1 MAANSA
7 SDGWPTPLS
16 IARSSPAS
24 SPPPLDDKELPSFE
38 NSQFDEM
45 VQTSLDPLQ
54 IASHQYYLPDPS
66 AEVSPTSSTGVE
78 PDLDKSEWGFPQFD
92 DLQTM
97 DSSTEW
103 ENLSPQYSDSSSSEA
118 NPFADANIQKKDLD
132 TEEIPTHESKSLDVD
147 M

>member
-1 MAANSA
+1 VAANSA

-38 NSQFDEM
+38 NSQFDEIL
-45 VQTSLDPLQ
+45 QTPLDPLQ
-54 IASHQYYLPDPS
+54 IASHQYDFPDPS
-66 AEVSPTSSTGVE
+66 AGVSPTSSTGAE
-78 PDLDKSEWGFPQFD
+78 PDLDHADWGLSQFE

-103 ENLSPQYSDSSSSEA
+103 EAMSPRYSDSSNSEA
-118 NPFADANIQKKDLD
+118 NPFADANTQKKDPD